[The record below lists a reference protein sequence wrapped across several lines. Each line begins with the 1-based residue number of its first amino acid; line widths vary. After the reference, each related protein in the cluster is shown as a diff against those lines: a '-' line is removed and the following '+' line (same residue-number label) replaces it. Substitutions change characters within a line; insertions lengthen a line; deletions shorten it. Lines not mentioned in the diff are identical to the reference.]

1 MMEGTMAQTT
11 HKRDEDGRMVQVVTP
26 WELRRV
32 LDEEGS
38 CYSRPGDF
46 GLEDEWRVGGV
57 EDEPAAEPEVEP
69 IEIADCGYDCGAGDT
84 QWRYGLYL
92 DPEARRIGHW
102 EMYGSGT
109 PERVWHGRA
118 VIADLP
124 FGAVGESV
132 EEIVRSDELR
142 DLVAAL
148 FALYEGSEWNGSNH
162 IGRWQRDD
170 DEYCDAKHELTER
183 IEKLFEHVATYWSAS
198 EWLSQVWSQSEADS
212 IRARMQ
218 DGETLEEI
226 AEDMVSDARINDA
239 HIGQRDME
247 STLEELLEQYPVR
260 CSCSDCGGCDEP
272 ATTTDDAGNDV
283 CDECSVYMALR
294 TGENVCS
301 RATDDFTVCHE
312 CGETID
318 WSGVLTGPP
327 DHRLGDCKC
336 GKSAWRNDEN
346 GGSWDRH
353 SYGSRS

>member
-170 DEYCDAKHELTER
+170 DEYCDAKHERRRHGER
-183 IEKLFEHVATYWSAS
+183 RTHQRRPHRPARHGVDAGGAAGAVPGAVQLQRLR
-198 EWLSQVWSQSEADS
+198 WLR
-212 IRARMQ
+212 RAGHD
-218 DGETLEEI
+218 DG
-226 AEDMVSDARINDA
+226 RR
-239 HIGQRDME
+239 GQRC
-247 STLEELLEQYPVR
+247 L
-260 CSCSDCGGCDEP
+260 
-272 ATTTDDAGNDV
+272 
-283 CDECSVYMALR
+283 
-294 TGENVCS
+294 
-301 RATDDFTVCHE
+301 
-312 CGETID
+312 
-318 WSGVLTGPP
+318 
-327 DHRLGDCKC
+327 
-336 GKSAWRNDEN
+336 
-346 GGSWDRH
+346 
-353 SYGSRS
+353 